1 MSTSRDGG
9 SQSSDGRVAELER
22 RVAALEGRTASI
34 ERAERELIDAARQW
48 ARVKQL
54 GHYIENDGT
63 IARLCESDRV
73 TQEDGFMSDI
83 KRAAL
88 RLLDLEAKPR

>member
-1 MSTSRDGG
+1 MTADDRI
-9 SQSSDGRVAELER
+9 AELER

-34 ERAERELIDAARQW
+34 ERTERELLDAARQW

-54 GHYIENDGT
+54 GHYVERDGT
-63 IARLCESDRV
+63 IARLCESDRA